1 MSFILQ
7 TERLGLRQL
16 STADAPFILQLL
28 NTPGW
33 LKFIG
38 DKKVYTLTDAE
49 KYLIDGPIKSYHDNG
64 FGLYLVADKDTGE
77 PIGMCGIIK
86 RDTLDCPDIGYALMP
101 EYIGKGYAYE
111 IAAAVLQYAQR
122 DLQLSA
128 LCAIT
133 LPINIPSKNLLEKL
147 GFKSQGPFQMAGSTE
162 TLLLY
167 RI

>member
-1 MSFILQ
+1 MSDILQ
-7 TERLGLRQL
+7 TERLSLRQL
-16 STADAPFILQLL
+16 ITADAPFILQLL

-38 DKKVYTLTDAE
+38 DKKVYTLFDAE
-49 KYLIDGPIKSYHDNG
+49 NYLLSGPIKSYHDNG
-64 FGLYLVADKDTGE
+64 FGLYLIATKDEEE

-101 EYIGKGYAYE
+101 QAIGKGYAYE
-111 IAAAVLQYAQR
+111 IAAAVLQYAQQ
-122 DLQLSA
+122 DLKLPA

-133 LPINIPSKNLLEKL
+133 LPINTPSKNLLEKL
-147 GFKSQGPFQMAGSTE
+147 GFQNQGPFMMAGSTE